1 MFIISKFCLSCGKEN
16 DQKASFCKNCGIELP
31 ENYKNPIKDQYINI
45 LGFVGATLGFIG
57 SIFIYSNMYS
67 TYYFMMSSLFM
78 PLGIIAIIPFILGIY
93 YMNKND
99 KNGILALAIAGILSL
114 ASLNISQIFALLG
127 AFGVSYT
134 NKDNKIGGII
144 AVIFGILLIPQ
155 LFYYYNPLEIF
166 KIIGSIILIISGILA
181 ILNVEILA
189 IKYYKN

>member
-1 MFIISKFCLSCGKEN
+1 MFIISKFCPSCGKEN
-16 DQKASFCKNCGIELP
+16 DQKATFCKNCGIELP
-31 ENYKNPIKDQYINI
+31 ENYKNPIKDHYIKI
-45 LGFVGATLGFIG
+45 LGFVGATFGFIG

-144 AVIFGILLIPQ
+144 SLIFGILLIPQ